1 MKALLS
7 VGIAMAALSSLALA
21 KEERAQ
27 ETYAVL
33 RHNASIPIDVN
44 FDRSYTIQRDG
55 SLIFHVRDRWYR
67 ARLTPPCSS
76 DLYGSLRLGFV
87 HRGPW
92 LDRTSQVIVDGN
104 RCPLRSLDEIADPR
118 PEAEREREAAQ
129 AESE

>member
-1 MKALLS
+1 LLS
-7 VGIAMAALSSLALA
+7 VGIAVAALSSLAFA

-27 ETYAVL
+27 PTYTVL

-55 SLIFHVRDRWYR
+55 SLIFHVRDRWYH

-87 HRGPW
+87 HHGPW

-118 PEAEREREAAQ
+118 PEAEREREGAQ
-129 AESE
+129 PESE